1 MNKFL
6 SVISDIRVVIAIAIL
21 VIILTMWLV
30 VEKIRT
36 KRYRHELEELESRYN
51 EIKSVPLTV
60 KITKAKALAKGN
72 SETAKKA
79 GEASKLFDLSQSAIA
94 KIS

>member
-51 EIKSVPLTV
+51 EIKSVPPGTTMKKSFFGVTFFYSLTNRNEW
-60 KITKAKALAKGN
+60 TSL
-72 SETAKKA
+72 
-79 GEASKLFDLSQSAIA
+79 
-94 KIS
+94 